1 MVRECWPAIQVERK
15 NDEFEFLSISVGI
28 ENKNSDVIYF
38 KRGLEAKANNV
49 HTFKK
54 LVYICVFKRCVSLF
68 SQSYFNSVNFY
79 NFFSRKLQGKNLEI
93 KQCVHEKV
101 KCGLSQHDF
110 MKQICRLEIGSF
122 ILQISWCRIFITV
135 RNDTLVTPPRW

>member
-38 KRGLEAKANNV
+38 KCGLEAKANNV
-49 HTFKK
+49 HTFKN
-54 LVYICVFKRCVSLF
+54 LFIFTSSRGVSMF

-79 NFFSRKLQGKNLEI
+79 IFFSRKLQGKNLEI
-93 KQCVHEKV
+93 KQFVHEKV

-110 MKQICRLEIGSF
+110 MKQICRLKIGTI